1 MWRQAG
7 SRELNGLMIR
17 FAEDI
22 LQVGSE
28 IYVSL
33 VEGAGPAES
42 AAECAAA
49 GWLSL
54 QRG

>member
-1 MWRQAG
+1 MAPGRVY
-7 SRELNGLMIR
+7 RKLNGLMIR

-33 VEGAGPAES
+33 VEGAG
-42 AAECAAA
+42 
-49 GWLSL
+49 L
-54 QRG
+54 QRVLQRVLQPASS